1 MPSYRAV
8 LQITGLRPGNAPERV
23 MQAAE
28 EALGSRH
35 LVEATQLNVV
45 RGVPEIT
52 LRYLVEAA
60 SDDDETA
67 SAWKSALLMHEAVEE
82 VATTGRLRV
91 LRQRR
96 GRWVPA

>member
-8 LQITGLRPGNAPERV
+8 LQITGLRPGHPPERV
-23 MQAAE
+23 MEAAQ

-35 LVEATQLNVV
+35 LVEASQLDVV
-45 RGVPEIT
+45 RGVPQIT
-52 LRYLVEAA
+52 LRFLVEAA

-67 SAWKSALLMHEAVEE
+67 AAWASALAMHEAVDE

-96 GRWVPA
+96 GKWVPV